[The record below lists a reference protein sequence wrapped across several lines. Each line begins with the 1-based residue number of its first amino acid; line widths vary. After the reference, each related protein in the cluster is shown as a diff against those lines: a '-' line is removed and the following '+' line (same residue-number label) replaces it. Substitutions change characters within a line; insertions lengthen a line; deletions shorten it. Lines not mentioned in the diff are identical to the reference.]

1 MEGARRRVRMR
12 GGAQRGEEEGRGR
25 GLGRGRGEGGDRGR
39 GLGRGRGEGG
49 DRGRG
54 LGRGRGRE
62 ELEEL
67 TEPEQRRRGPNLTQ
81 EIRATLIDHV
91 LNHGLTLME
100 AGQRVQ
106 PNLSRNTVASV
117 IRTFHREN
125 RIEGRGHQGGRG
137 PMFTRAQE
145 AAIVNMVVANN
156 CIRLRE
162 IQANIINNDRI
173 FNNIHRVSLSTLAR
187 ILKKK
192 QVHMKQLYRV
202 PFDRNSERVK
212 HLRSEYV
219 ERVLQMDAEQ
229 IQHEFIYVDE
239 AGFNLAKTRRRG
251 RNVIGHRA
259 ITNVPGQRGGNITLC
274 AAITQNGVLHHHAN
288 LGPYNAN
295 LILAFLDRLHEIVT
309 ALHKVD
315 QMRYIV
321 VWDNVSFHRAA
332 LVQNWFHGHPDFEV
346 LYLLPY
352 SPFLNPIEEFFSAW
366 RWKVYDLRPYD
377 RLPLIQAMEQACD
390 QIDAASVQGWIRHSR
405 RFFQRCLANEDIA
418 CDVDE
423 ILWPDPARR
432 RDEE

>member
-12 GGAQRGEEEGRGR
+12 GGAQRGEEG
-25 GLGRGRGEGGDRGR
+25 GRGRGEEG
-39 GLGRGRGEGG
+39 GRGRG
-49 DRGRG
+49 
-54 LGRGRGRE
+54 GRGRGRGRGRRE
-62 ELEEL
+62 GG
-67 TEPEQRRRGPNLTQ
+67 RGRRGG

-91 LNHGLTLME
+91 INHGLTLME
-100 AGQRVQ
+100 AGQRVK
-106 PNLSRNTVASV
+106 PNLSRNTASV

-137 PMFTRAQE
+137 PLFTRAQE
-145 AAIVNMVVANN
+145 ATILNMVMANN

-162 IQANIINNDRI
+162 IQANIINDDRI
-173 FNNIHRVSLSTLAR
+173 FNNIQRVSLSTLAR
-187 ILKKK
+187 ILKKN

-212 HLRSEYV
+212 HLRTEYV

-309 ALHKVD
+309 ALNQVD

-332 LVQNWFHGHPDFEV
+332 LVQNWFHDHPEFEV
-346 LYLLPY
+346 LYLPPY

-390 QIDAASVQGWIRHSR
+390 QIEAASVQGWIRHSR

>member
-12 GGAQRGEEEGRGR
+12 GGAQRGEEG
-25 GLGRGRGEGGDRGR
+25 GRGRGEEGDRGR

-49 DRGRG
+49 RGRG

-62 ELEEL
+62 GLEEL
-67 TEPEQRRRGPNLTQ
+67 IEPEQRRREPNLTQ

-91 LNHGLTLME
+91 INHGLTLME

-106 PNLSRNTVASV
+106 PNLSRNTVA
-117 IRTFHREN
+117 
-125 RIEGRGHQGGRG
+125 IEGRGHQGGRG

-145 AAIVNMVVANN
+145 AAIVNMVMANN

-162 IQANIINNDRI
+162 IQANIINDDRI
-173 FNNIHRVSLSTLAR
+173 FNNIQRVSLSTLAR
-187 ILKKK
+187 ILKKN
-192 QVHMKQLYRV
+192 QVHMEQLYRV

-212 HLRSEYV
+212 HLRTEYV

-239 AGFNLAKTRRRG
+239 AGFNLAKTQRRG

-309 ALHKVD
+309 AFKQVD

-321 VWDNVSFHRAA
+321 IWDNVSFHWAA
-332 LVQNWFHGHPDFEV
+332 LVQNWFHDHPEFEV
-346 LYLLPY
+346 LYLPPY
-352 SPFLNPIEEFFSAW
+352 SPFLNPIEEFFFQHGGGRYTTCGPMTVCPSF
-366 RWKVYDLRPYD
+366 RPWS
-377 RLPLIQAMEQACD
+377 RHD
-390 QIDAASVQGWIRHSR
+390 QIEAASVQGWIRHSR

-423 ILWPDPARR
+423 ILWPDPARW